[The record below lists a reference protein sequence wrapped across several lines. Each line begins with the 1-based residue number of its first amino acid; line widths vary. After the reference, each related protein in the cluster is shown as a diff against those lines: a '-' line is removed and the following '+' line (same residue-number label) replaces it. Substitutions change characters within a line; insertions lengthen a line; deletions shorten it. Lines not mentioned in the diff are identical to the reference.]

1 MDFSV
6 ALESLKHG
14 VPMFRKGW
22 NGKNQFV
29 VFISEDLPPEIL
41 PFFAMVLMDKGQLQ
55 FGWLA
60 SQGDLLA
67 NDWAE
72 FTGEAFN
79 KVDFDRMFR
88 GLRLAGTS
96 IHPR

>member
-1 MDFSV
+1 MDFSA
-6 ALESLKHG
+6 ALEQLKHG
-14 VPMFRKGW
+14 IPMSRKGW
-22 NGKNQFV
+22 NGQNQFV

-72 FTGEAFN
+72 FTGAAFELFN
-79 KVDFDRMFR
+79 FERITA
-88 GLRLAGTS
+88 GLRVAVKPYKG
-96 IHPR
+96 